1 MLISK
6 KSKKRK
12 SSGTKVTKIV
22 HDEGEKSTTDTEL
35 EVNGQDQVTGFE
47 RELEAEKILGATE
60 VDNEIHFLIKW

>member
-1 MLISK
+1 MS
-6 KSKKRK
+6 
-12 SSGTKVTKIV
+12 KIV
-22 HDEGEKSTTDTEL
+22 HDEGEKSTTDTELDL